1 MRKKG
6 LFVSMKNK
14 LLKVFVIILILAF
27 LIVGF
32 VPDVNNFL
40 KNHITYEEYTLLIM
54 GLVFITFEI
63 ILYLKLNDKMKPAFN
78 LMEADID
85 FKKYKKEKKYKED
98 KSFYYRDIPFNKN
111 MFKTF
116 WIAFQ
121 YGIIKNRANVLN
133 ALLLKWCKE
142 NRIRFI
148 SKGKY
153 EIIESEMDFDDGNEA
168 SLFYMLRNTSK
179 NKFIKLTMFNSK
191 FIFQKIND
199 ILLTETSILKSENKI
214 LKRNGKDI
222 ITNNIKPDVDIVFG
236 FKNFLLN
243 FSRIEGRKPEEVKL
257 WGEYL
262 IYAELL
268 GISDRVKKEFKKANI
283 DYISREIK
291 FKSINRKMVNFIKI
305 LLCIS
310 YLFYGLLFIVF
321 TSFIWL
327 TYIKLTWGV

>member
-1 MRKKG
+1 
-6 LFVSMKNK
+6 MKNK

-111 MFKTF
+111 LFKIF

-153 EIIESEMDFDDGNEA
+153 EIIENEMDFDDGNEA

-199 ILLTETSILKSENKI
+199 ILLIETSILKSENKI

-236 FKNFLLN
+236 LKNFLLN

-327 TYIKLTWGV
+327 IYIKLTWGV

>member
-1 MRKKG
+1 
-6 LFVSMKNK
+6 MKNK

-111 MFKTF
+111 LFKIF

-153 EIIESEMDFDDGNEA
+153 EIIENEMDFDDGNEA

-199 ILLTETSILKSENKI
+199 ILLIETSILKSENKI
-214 LKRNGKDI
+214 VKRNGKDI

-291 FKSINRKMVNFIKI
+291 FKSINRKMVNFIKM

-327 TYIKLTWGV
+327 IYIKLTWGV